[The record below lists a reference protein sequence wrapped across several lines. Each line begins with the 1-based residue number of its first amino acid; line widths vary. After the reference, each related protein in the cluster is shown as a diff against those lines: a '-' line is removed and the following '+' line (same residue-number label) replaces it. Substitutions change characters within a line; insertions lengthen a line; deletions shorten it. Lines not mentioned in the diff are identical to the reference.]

1 MLKRIGIPV
10 LVLLALLMVFGTP
23 QANAAVRFG
32 VFVGGPAYGPVYPG
46 YPYVYSD
53 PYPYPYSSYYYYP
66 RPYRYYYY
74 SSPGYGY
81 GYTNRYYWRGNREH
95 EWREHEWREHR
106 EHEWREHHRR

>member
-32 VFVGGPAYGPVYPG
+32 VWVNGPAYGPVYPG

-53 PYPYPYSSYYYYP
+53 PYPYPY
-66 RPYRYYYY
+66 RTYYY
-74 SSPGYGY
+74 SRPYPYYYSAPVYGY
-81 GYTNRYYWRGNREH
+81 YSRYYWRDRRWREHERREH
-95 EWREHEWREHR
+95 EWREHD
-106 EHEWREHHRR
+106 RRFRR

>member
-53 PYPYPYSSYYYYP
+53 PYPYPYRTYYYA
-66 RPYRYYYY
+66 RPYPYYY
-74 SSPGYGY
+74 SAPAYGY
-81 GYTNRYYWRGNREH
+81 YDRYYSRDRRWREHERREH
-95 EWREHEWREHR
+95 EWREHD
-106 EHEWREHHRR
+106 RRYRR

>member
-10 LVLLALLMVFGTP
+10 LLLLALLMVFGTP

-53 PYPYPYSSYYYYP
+53 PYPYPYRTYYYA
-66 RPYRYYYY
+66 RPYPYYY
-74 SSPGYGY
+74 SAPAYGY
-81 GYTNRYYWRGNREH
+81 YGRYYWRDRR
-95 EWREHEWREHR
+95 WREHERR
-106 EHEWREHHRR
+106 EHELREHDRRLRR